1 MSRGKTNLIRYIIT
15 LAAVVLAG
23 FVLVNMFHEYLF
35 QPWTR
40 DGHVRA
46 QIIKVTPR
54 VGGPIVDLPVHDNQA
69 VKKGDLLFKIDP
81 RTFALAI
88 EQAEAKL
95 KQAQATEIVKQ
106 DQSKRARDLY
116 KKDKG
121 AISEQALV
129 RKENNLLVANAD
141 VDVAQA
147 NLHKAQLDMEF
158 TEVRAPVNGYITN
171 LLLRYGSQT
180 VANQPALALIDT
192 SSFWVHG
199 FFKETQIENVRS
211 GNRVVVKLMTYPDMP
226 LEGVVESIG
235 WGIAQQDGAPAADL
249 LPAINPSFDWIRLAQ
264 RIPVRIRLTRIPEEV
279 ELRVGTT
286 ASVFV
291 MTRESPRGAAPA
303 GRPGSKP

>member
-1 MSRGKTNLIRYIIT
+1 MSKGIAGFMRYLVT
-15 LAAVVLAG
+15 LVAVVVAGMVLAS
-23 FVLVNMFHEYLF
+23 MFREYLF

-46 QIIKVTPR
+46 QVIKITPR
-54 VGGPIVDLPVHDNQA
+54 VGGPIVDLPIHDNQA
-69 VKKGDLLFKIDP
+69 VTRGDLLFKIDP
-81 RTFALAI
+81 RTYVLAI

-95 KQAQATEIVKQ
+95 QQALASERVKVDQAR
-106 DQSKRARDLY
+106 RARDLSR
-116 KKDKG
+116 KDKG

-129 RKENNLLVANAD
+129 RKENDLLVARAD
-141 VDVAQA
+141 VEVAET
-147 NLHKAQLDMEF
+147 NLHAAKLDLEF
-158 TEVRAPVNGYITN
+158 TEVRAPVDGYVPN

-199 FFKETQIENVRS
+199 FFKETQIENIRPD
-211 GNRVVVKLMTYPDMP
+211 NKVVIKLMSYPDAP
-226 LEGVVESIG
+226 LEGVVESMG

-264 RIPVRIRLTRIPEEV
+264 RIPVRIRLTHIPDEV
-279 ELRVGTT
+279 DLRVGTT

-291 MTRESPRGAAPA
+291 MTE
-303 GRPGSKP
+303 